1 MSTISLGRSGI
12 VGISYSETSLLK
24 SNLMRANER
33 RNSASNNINSAKV
46 KLQVNGRSGRIRVE
60 TDNLQSYYSSLKS
73 NNSKI
78 EKIIR
83 DIDYIVR
90 KFKEV
95 DSRCASRVR
104 AISRSYKVQS
114 FISKIGNTLISF
126 GNKVFNGISNFIK
139 DGISIIKNIYNSSV
153 SWINSYGFYGSLSS
167 GNFNLGMYPGLAMA
181 GMGVGVTTLGPII
194 PGGVTNNNKGV
205 EEYLKKSFNQL
216 LLGNFT
222 NDVTALGTVG
232 QVGLGL
238 LGADLPLDI
247 RDISAD
253 FIKWEWSWK
262 HAGQTALDLVALLP
276 IIGAV
281 KYADE
286 VWLGLKNGFKV
297 IKNSDIINKI
307 GSPLLDLAK
316 KIGGDIKKA
325 PDLNQYFRGKINNI
339 GEHIDNI
346 GYNIRKVMGFEP
358 ELVADGVRIGD
369 IRDIRKLNGN
379 DVSNLNDTQK
389 NYNKIVNGGDGI
401 KGVSKADN
409 LWVKSTCNNDELY
422 NYLFK
427 NVNEGVANKFLKEG
441 KWPDGIQIPKNSS
454 VVNPDGSINWS
465 KAAEGGYTLNS
476 DGTAIKQQFNPQIGE
491 VIDRYGNANGRYTSP
506 IINGDTYS
514 YTERSLPYVEDLS
527 NYHQYEVVG
536 DFTKIKEYVDKCT
549 DIKLKTEIETTVR
562 KYYKGDYIR
571 VASYKGNAAAV
582 EGWGKGGAIQYEFS
596 LTVEQLEGLGLLK
609 EIK

>member
-1 MSTISLGRSGI
+1 MSTVSLGRSGI

-46 KLQVNGRSGRIRVE
+46 KLQVNGRSGRIKVE

-104 AISRSYKVQS
+104 AIGKGYKVQS
-114 FISKIGNTLISF
+114 FISKIGNSLISF
-126 GNKVFNGISNFIK
+126 GNKVFNGVSSFFK
-139 DGISIIKNIYNSSV
+139 DGINIMKSINNPSV
-153 SWINSYGFYGSLSS
+153 NLTSGYGFHGSLTS

-181 GMGVGVTTLGPII
+181 GMGVGAGVTTLGPII
-194 PGGVTNNNKGV
+194 HGGVTNNNKGV

-253 FIKWEWSWK
+253 FINWEWSWK

-286 VWLGLKNGFKV
+286 AWIGLKNGFKV

-307 GSPLLDLAK
+307 GSPLLDSAK
-316 KIGGDIKKA
+316 AIGAYIKKA
-325 PDLNQYFRGKINNI
+325 PDLIQYFRGGIKNI
-339 GEHIDNI
+339 GDQIDNI

-369 IRDIRKLNGN
+369 IKDTRKLNGN
-379 DVSNLNDTQK
+379 DVSNLNDRQK

-401 KGVSKADN
+401 EGVSNPVESSGRKFWTDKVEHNGTKVYQRNDIIDPNKVDKMGRTNIQRMEQGLAPLGSDGKSVNLHHMTQTNDSAIAEVTQTFHQQNKGVIHIN
-409 LWVKSTCNNDELY
+409 PNT
-422 NYLFK
+422 
-427 NVNEGVANKFLKEG
+427 
-441 KWPDGIQIPKNSS
+441 IPS
-454 VVNPDGSINWS
+454 G
-465 KAAEGGYTLNS
+465 
-476 DGTAIKQQFNPQIGE
+476 
-491 VIDRYGNANGRYTSP
+491 IDRNTFNSWRKSYWKNRAN
-506 IINGDTYS
+506 
-514 YTERSLPYVEDLS
+514 
-527 NYHQYEVVG
+527 
-536 DFTKIKEYVDKCT
+536 DFK
-549 DIKLKTEIETTVR
+549 
-562 KYYKGDYIR
+562 
-571 VASYKGNAAAV
+571 
-582 EGWGKGGAIQYEFS
+582 
-596 LTVEQLEGLGLLK
+596 
-609 EIK
+609 

>member
-12 VGISYSETSLLK
+12 LGISYSETSLLK
-24 SNLMRANER
+24 SNLIRANER

-114 FISKIGNTLISF
+114 FISKIGNSLISF
-126 GNKVFNGISNFIK
+126 GNKVFNGVSSFFK
-139 DGISIIKNIYNSSV
+139 DGINIMKSINNPSV
-153 SWINSYGFYGSLSS
+153 NWTSGYGFHGSLTS

-181 GMGVGVTTLGPII
+181 GMGFGAGVTTLGPII
-194 PGGVTNNNKGV
+194 HGGVTNNNKGV

-253 FIKWEWSWK
+253 FINWEWSWK

-286 VWLGLKNGFKV
+286 AWIGLKNGFKV

-307 GSPLLDLAK
+307 GSPLLDSAK
-316 KIGGDIKKA
+316 AIGAYIKKA
-325 PDLNQYFRGKINNI
+325 PDLIQYFRGGIKNI
-339 GEHIDNI
+339 GDQIDNI

-369 IRDIRKLNGN
+369 IKDTRKLNGN
-379 DVSNLNDTQK
+379 DVSNLNDRQK

-401 KGVSKADN
+401 EGVSKADK
-409 LWVKSTCNNDELY
+409 LKISSWKYAPDEELY
-422 NYLFK
+422 
-427 NVNEGVANKFLKEG
+427 LKY
-441 KWPDGIQIPKNSS
+441 KDVFDNPKYYNQTT
-454 VVNPDGSINWS
+454 GEINWPGQHGD
-465 KAAEGGYTLNS
+465 KNIDGFLNGKFDEVTL
-476 DGTAIKQQFNPQIGE
+476 KPGE
-491 VIDRYGNANGRYTSP
+491 KIDRYGSDYGSFASP
-506 IINGDTYS
+506 EGISYCDRALAPGTDLKPYS
-514 YTERSLPYVEDLS
+514 VF
-527 NYHQYEVVG
+527 EVIKPM
-536 DFTKIKEYVDKCT
+536 KIKAG
-549 DIKLKTEIETTVR
+549 EIAPWFNE
-562 KYYKGDYIR
+562 I
-571 VASYKGNAAAV
+571 
-582 EGWGKGGAIQYEFS
+582 GGGIQYVLPDIIDE
-596 LTVEQLEGLGLLK
+596 LLDAGIIRRVK
-609 EIK
+609 

>member
-1 MSTISLGRSGI
+1 MSTISLGKSGI

-114 FISKIGNTLISF
+114 FISKIGNSLISF

-253 FIKWEWSWK
+253 FINWEWSWK

-286 VWLGLKNGFKV
+286 AWIGLKNGFKV

-307 GSPLLDLAK
+307 GSPLLDSAK
-316 KIGGDIKKA
+316 AIGAYIKKA
-325 PDLNQYFRGKINNI
+325 PDLIQYFRGGIKNI
-339 GEHIDNI
+339 GDQIDNI

-369 IRDIRKLNGN
+369 IKDTRKLNGN
-379 DVSNLNDTQK
+379 DVSNLNDRQK

-401 KGVSKADN
+401 EGVSKADLEVKPFNEAGKLKPNIKYKAGEYDYLYETDDMGRISKFETDN
-409 LWVKSTCNNDELY
+409 LQLTNRESRLPHNPDTPGKLEGDHAGHLAGDRFGGSPELD
-422 NYLFK
+422 NLVSQAS
-427 NVNEGVANKFLKEG
+427 NVNLSQYKKIENVWA
-441 KWPDGIQIPKNSS
+441 
-454 VVNPDGSINWS
+454 
-465 KAAEGGYTLNS
+465 
-476 DGTAIKQQFNPQIGE
+476 TAIKQ
-491 VIDRYGNANGRYTSP
+491 
-506 IINGDTYS
+506 
-514 YTERSLPYVEDLS
+514 
-527 NYHQYEVVG
+527 
-536 DFTKIKEYVDKCT
+536 
-549 DIKLKTEIETTVR
+549 
-562 KYYKGDYIR
+562 
-571 VASYKGNAAAV
+571 
-582 EGWGKGGAIQYEFS
+582 GKQ
-596 LTVEQLEGLGLLK
+596 VK
-609 EIK
+609 VNVEIKYDGDGLRPSKFNIKYTIDGKPFSRNILN

>member
-114 FISKIGNTLISF
+114 FISKIGNSLISF

-253 FIKWEWSWK
+253 FINWEWSWK
-262 HAGQTALDLVALLP
+262 HAGQTALDLLALLP

-286 VWLGLKNGFKV
+286 AWIGLKNGFKV

-307 GSPLLDLAK
+307 GSPLLDSAK
-316 KIGGDIKKA
+316 AIGAYIKKA
-325 PDLNQYFRGKINNI
+325 PDLIQYFRGGIKNI
-339 GEHIDNI
+339 GDQIDNI

-369 IRDIRKLNGN
+369 IKDIGKLN
-379 DVSNLNDTQK
+379 DIDAPPLNDIQK
-389 NYNKIVNGGDGI
+389 NYNKIVNGEEGI
-401 KGVSKADN
+401 KGVSN
-409 LWVKSTCNNDELY
+409 PKSKLY
-422 NYLFK
+422 NPVDFNGTVK
-427 NVNEGVANKFLKEG
+427 VNGEVRDVSRRVYQRGDIDINYFDENTGLTNLERMKKG
-441 KWPDGIQIPKNSS
+441 KPPIG
-454 VVNPDGSINWS
+454 
-465 KAAEGGYTLNS
+465 S
-476 DGTAIKQQFNPQIGE
+476 DGNPIQLHHLTQQEAGSMVEILEVTHQEYYSQLHGLVGKGESFRNNPILEKQYNNFRGKYWKW
-491 VIDRYGNANGRYTSP
+491 RY
-506 IINGDTYS
+506 
-514 YTERSLPYVEDLS
+514 E
-527 NYHQYEVVG
+527 Q
-536 DFTKIKEYVDKCT
+536 FTK
-549 DIKLKTEIETTVR
+549 
-562 KYYKGDYIR
+562 
-571 VASYKGNAAAV
+571 
-582 EGWGKGGAIQYEFS
+582 
-596 LTVEQLEGLGLLK
+596 
-609 EIK
+609 

>member
-114 FISKIGNTLISF
+114 FISKIGNSLISF

-253 FIKWEWSWK
+253 FINWEWSWK
-262 HAGQTALDLVALLP
+262 HAGQTALDLLALLP

-286 VWLGLKNGFKV
+286 AWLGLKNGFKV

-307 GSPLLDLAK
+307 GSPLLDSAK
-316 KIGGDIKKA
+316 AIGAYIKKA
-325 PDLNQYFRGKINNI
+325 PDLIQYFRGGIKNI
-339 GEHIDNI
+339 GDQIDNI

-369 IRDIRKLNGN
+369 IRDTRKLN
-379 DVSNLNDTQK
+379 DIDAPRLNDIQK
-389 NYNKIVNGGDGI
+389 NYNKIVNGEEGI
-401 KGVSKADN
+401 KGVSKADYS
-409 LWVKSTCNNDELY
+409 KIIKESTAEETNTWWKDVMGYDPPYTPGTVTKEIEL
-422 NYLFK
+422 
-427 NVNEGVANKFLKEG
+427 VSNKKF
-441 KWPDGIQIPKNSS
+441 
-454 VVNPDGSINWS
+454 VRV
-465 KAAEGGYTLNS
+465 Y
-476 DGTAIKQQFNPQIGE
+476 DGTNSKMYGGWVMDADDIAGLTPLEIQDKYALPFTPKYICDVDIDAGTVLRTGEANPLFG
-491 VIDRYGNANGRYTSP
+491 
-506 IINGDTYS
+506 
-514 YTERSLPYVEDLS
+514 
-527 NYHQYEVVG
+527 
-536 DFTKIKEYVDKCT
+536 
-549 DIKLKTEIETTVR
+549 
-562 KYYKGDYIR
+562 YKGGGTQFDLMGQYL
-571 VASYKGNAAAV
+571 
-582 EGWGKGGAIQYEFS
+582 GKFSNERLIGG
-596 LTVEQLEGLGLLK
+596 K
-609 EIK
+609 